1 MLDLSLNFIN
11 TIKRNL
17 FPFYR
22 DKKIKFIF
30 KTLQEGF
37 AKDSV
42 VARFVGGCVRKHLK
56 NDIIDDID
64 IATILSTEEIKEKF
78 KNTDFKVIDTGIK
91 HGTITLISGQ
101 LKLELTTLRKDV
113 KTDGRHAEVEYI
125 NDWQLDSERRDFTIN
140 AIYLDINGKIFDPQM
155 GTIDLKNNN
164 VKFIGDPQKR
174 IEEDYLRIIRF
185 IRFKIMY
192 NSKVEPT
199 TGQAITHNLN
209 RIKQISKERIL
220 AELFK
225 ILDLK
230 NFINLN
236 DSEYLKELFSLIFPE
251 FDNLGRLER
260 LKKIC
265 SHSQISRDTL
275 LAALLIDKK
284 NNHEYFAH
292 KYSISNEIK
301 ENLNLIAKD
310 LELISKNKDFF
321 DKDLEKNI
329 YLSDKNHLINL
340 NILNFVNN
348 SKYNLKDFSD
358 TLKKILQSKA
368 HFFPID
374 GKYLIQNGMKEGF
387 ILGKVL
393 KIIEEEWIISG
404 FKISKDRVKEII
416 KSNCN

>member
-1 MLDLSLNFIN
+1 
-11 TIKRNL
+11 
-17 FPFYR
+17 
-22 DKKIKFIF
+22 
-30 KTLQEGF
+30 
-37 AKDSV
+37 
-42 VARFVGGCVRKHLK
+42 
-56 NDIIDDID
+56 
-64 IATILSTEEIKEKF
+64 
-78 KNTDFKVIDTGIK
+78 
-91 HGTITLISGQ
+91 
-101 LKLELTTLRKDV
+101 
-113 KTDGRHAEVEYI
+113 
-125 NDWQLDSERRDFTIN
+125 
-140 AIYLDINGKIFDPQM
+140 
-155 GTIDLKNNN
+155 
-164 VKFIGDPQKR
+164 
-174 IEEDYLRIIRF
+174 
-185 IRFKIMY
+185 MY